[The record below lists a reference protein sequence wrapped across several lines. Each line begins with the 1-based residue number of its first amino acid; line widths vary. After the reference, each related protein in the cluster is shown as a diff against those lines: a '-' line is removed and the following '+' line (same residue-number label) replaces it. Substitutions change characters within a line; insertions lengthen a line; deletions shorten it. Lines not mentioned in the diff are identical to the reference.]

1 MKKTADG
8 PASLGS
14 AENAEQPAR
23 QEGLQEKVD
32 DAQAEDHR
40 IDGAGSHRLRLI
52 TALLAP
58 GREEPGRQV
67 SQEKKLQV
75 PKGEPPPQDLGPKAP
90 RPALP
95 LRRPVAPPRQVRPG
109 HHDRAGTG

>member
-58 GREEPGRQV
+58 GREEAARQV
-67 SQEKKLQV
+67 SLEKKLQV
-75 PKGEPPPQDLGPKAP
+75 PKGEARSKDLGPEAP
-90 RPALP
+90 RPAL
-95 LRRPVAPPRQVRPG
+95 LLVRPVAPPREVEPI
-109 HHDRAGTG
+109 H